1 LCNNAANG
9 TATVTASGGT
19 TPYTYHWINNQT
31 TATATGLIAGA
42 YAVTVTDAQGC
53 STTTTVTLTQPTP
66 VTASVTKTDPL
77 CNNAAN
83 GTATV
88 TAGGGTPGYTYLWSN
103 TQTTPT
109 ATGLIA
115 STYTV
120 TVTDS
125 QGCSTIANITLNNPP
140 ALAASATGVNPLCN
154 GASNGTATVTASGGT
169 PAYTYAWS
177 NSQTTATATGLS
189 VGTYTVTVT
198 DVNG

>member
-1 LCNNAANG
+1 MA
-9 TATVTASGGT
+9 
-19 TPYTYHWINNQT
+19 P
-31 TATATGLIAGA
+31 
-42 YAVTVTDAQGC
+42 
-53 STTTTVTLTQPTP
+53 QP
-66 VTASVTKTDPL
+66 L
-77 CNNAAN
+77 R
-83 GTATV
+83 
-88 TAGGGTPGYTYLWSN
+88 AGGGTPGYTYLWSN

-154 GASNGTATVTASGGT
+154 GANNGTATVTASGGT

-198 DVNG
+198 DVNGCSRTTTVTLTQPTPVTASATGVNPLCNGGANGTANVYGSGVAHQAIPMRGATDKIVPMPLV